1 MVTSKTLGKI
11 ALGLMFPCV
20 GMGFY
25 VQHTVKSKC
34 YHVFKRLDR
43 LLQFFDLNNKNLK
56 KRDLQKDLG
65 TMKL

>member
-25 VQHTVKSKC
+25 VQYTVKSKSSFE
-34 YHVFKRLDR
+34 FKILIVGV
-43 LLQFFDLNNKNLK
+43 QIFVLK
-56 KRDLQKDLG
+56 KN
-65 TMKL
+65 

>member
-25 VQHTVKSKC
+25 VQYTVKSKSSFEFKISVVVSL
-34 YHVFKRLDR
+34 VFKSLY
-43 LLQFFDLNNKNLK
+43 
-56 KRDLQKDLG
+56 
-65 TMKL
+65 

>member
-25 VQHTVKSKC
+25 VQYTVKSKSSFE
-34 YHVFKRLDR
+34 FKILIVGV
-43 LLQFFDLNNKNLK
+43 QIFVLK
-56 KRDLQKDLG
+56 KKLKRGIRRG
-65 TMKL
+65 TVVQ